1 VSCCQGTSRGHRSA
15 APEPRLHV
23 PLQQEKYDC
32 RDRHADERPY
42 EWLTFSEH
50 SKDFENVLF
59 QDIGNPCLKT
69 SKPVCREIGNP
80 AGP

>member
-1 VSCCQGTSRGHRSA
+1 MN
-15 APEPRLHV
+15 
-23 PLQQEKYDC
+23 C

-59 QDIGNPCLKT
+59 QDIGNSCLKASET
-69 SKPVCREIGNP
+69 GVSRDRKPGWAVRLSGVEGQADHHRCCRR
-80 AGP
+80 GPYPG